1 MNIETDLGLLKV
13 TFYGKNVTRVEV
25 NISPLLCKSKYVG
38 FPGGPVVKNLPC
50 NAGDAGLIPGLGR
63 SRMLLSK

>member
-1 MNIETDLGLLKV
+1 MNVETDLGLLKV

-25 NISPLLCKSKYVG
+25 NISSLLCKSKCVG
-38 FPGGPVVKNLPC
+38 FPGGPVVKNLSC
-50 NAGDAGLIPGLGR
+50 NAGDAGSIPGLGR